1 MITRRRLLLD
11 TNVVS
16 EMRKIR
22 PNHLLLRFMDGV
34 EAPQLHVSA
43 LTVGELRKGA
53 EKPRS
58 IDAAYSDDL
67 HAWIDDFEVIYG
79 DRVLPIDGRVARI
92 WGALSI
98 GRSRPVVDTLIA
110 ATAIAND
117 LVLVTRNV
125 RDIRGIDIELINPW
139 DEATNK

>member
-1 MITRRRLLLD
+1 MITKRRLLLD

-16 EMRKIR
+16 ETRKIR
-22 PNHLLLRFMDGV
+22 PNPLVKRFMDGV
-34 EAPQLHVSA
+34 EAPQFHVSA

-58 IDAAYSDDL
+58 EDEAYSDDL
-67 HAWIDDFEVIYG
+67 HAWIDEFELTYG
-79 DRVLPIDGRVARI
+79 DRVLPVDARVARI
-92 WGALSI
+92 WGTLSI

-125 RDIRGIDIELINPW
+125 RDVRGIDVEIINPW
-139 DEATNK
+139 DETTFQ